1 MADTLNTSAHSKQA
15 VRARCPGSLVFDRR
29 KLLVAALGAGMAGTA
44 KADARLITIEGIGT
58 ARLHTAPAARA
69 VLAMVP
75 GFGCAAR
82 RYDWLSGLNARG
94 VTVVIPELADIDGLK
109 GMQSLFG
116 HLRSYG
122 LPIYLAGHSAGG
134 SLSLD
139 ALETDPA
146 RNNRLTRPEGYR
158 PPQDIEGVI
167 VMGASLQP
175 QLLTMVLPYRQED
188 TPLSRPERTR
198 VMFISGTH
206 DTIAT
211 PDRVD
216 KTIARY
222 TVPSEHVVLQGANHY
237 GFVEGH
243 EPTDNAA
250 SGLEGAIDGH
260 LQRRATL
267 NHLTRFLGA

>member
-1 MADTLNTSAHSKQA
+1 
-15 VRARCPGSLVFDRR
+15 
-29 KLLVAALGAGMAGTA
+29 MAGS
-44 KADARLITIEGIGT
+44 ARAGVREIVIDGIGT
-58 ARLHTAPAARA
+58 ARLHAAPAARA

-82 RYDWLSGLNARG
+82 RYDWLSALNAHG
-94 VTVVIPELADIDGLK
+94 VTVVIPELADIDGLT
-109 GMQSLFG
+109 GMQALFR

-134 SLSLD
+134 SMSLD
-139 ALETDPA
+139 ALESDPA
-146 RNNRLTRPEGYR
+146 RNDRITRPEGYD
-158 PPQDIEGVI
+158 PPQDVQGVI

-175 QLLTMVLPYRQED
+175 QLLTMLLPYRQED
-188 TPLSRPERTR
+188 TPLTRPERTR

-211 PDRVD
+211 PERVN

-222 TVPSEHVVLQGANHY
+222 AVPSEHVVLQGANHY
-237 GFVEGH
+237 GFVDGH

-250 SGLEGAIDGH
+250 SGLEGAIDGR
-260 LQRRATL
+260 LQRQAVL
-267 NHLTRFLGA
+267 EYLARFIGA

>member
-29 KLLVAALGAGMAGTA
+29 TLLVAALGAGMAGTA

-122 LPIYLAGHSAGG
+122 LPDHCRWMRWKPTPRVTTG
-134 SLSLD
+134 SPVPK
-139 ALETDPA
+139 AIG
-146 RNNRLTRPEGYR
+146 RR
-158 PPQDIEGVI
+158 
-167 VMGASLQP
+167 
-175 QLLTMVLPYRQED
+175 
-188 TPLSRPERTR
+188 RT
-198 VMFISGTH
+198 SK
-206 DTIAT
+206 A
-211 PDRVD
+211 
-216 KTIARY
+216 
-222 TVPSEHVVLQGANHY
+222 
-237 GFVEGH
+237 
-243 EPTDNAA
+243 
-250 SGLEGAIDGH
+250 
-260 LQRRATL
+260 
-267 NHLTRFLGA
+267 